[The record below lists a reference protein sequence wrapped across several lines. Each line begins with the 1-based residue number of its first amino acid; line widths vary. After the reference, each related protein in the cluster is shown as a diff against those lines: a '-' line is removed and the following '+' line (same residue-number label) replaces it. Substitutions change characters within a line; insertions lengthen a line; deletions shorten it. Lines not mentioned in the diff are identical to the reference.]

1 MAIEKTVFTGTT
13 QAANAPEVYEF
24 LNANKAGYFDS
35 VVMDETT
42 NAITCYVGETA
53 AFVMNFD
60 GVAKSAVTTAA
71 NGSSIDSNRKDL
83 TWSFGVVTSKGLA
96 LYGTGGSGSGSP
108 FDIIISK
115 NNNGNPIIVF
125 KGLTGS
131 SASNQY
137 FYTSDILDGIVHNLM
152 GFNQNSFYEEGITA
166 LTQLPLSA
174 TDATYAPDV
183 YLTFFGQYLGTR
195 GKLAANGKEYYYTGH
210 IALSD

>member
-13 QAANAPEVYEF
+13 PAANAPEVYEF

-42 NAITCYVGETA
+42 NTVTCYVGETA
-53 AFVMNFD
+53 ALAMNFD
-60 GVAKSAVTTAA
+60 GVAKSAVMTAA
-71 NGSSIDSNRKDL
+71 NGSSIDSNRKDII
-83 TWSFGVVTSKGLA
+83 WSFGVVTSKGLA
-96 LYGTGGSGSGSP
+96 LYGTGGAGSGSP

-131 SASNQY
+131 ATSNQN
-137 FYTSDILDGIVHNLM
+137 FYTSDILDGIVRNLM
-152 GFNQNSFYEEGITA
+152 SFNTGYFHSEGVTA

-174 TDATYAPDV
+174 TDDTYAPDV
-183 YLTFFGQYLGTR
+183 YITFFGQYLDTR
-195 GKLAANGKEYYYTGH
+195 GKLAANGKEYYYTGY
-210 IALSD
+210 IALGD